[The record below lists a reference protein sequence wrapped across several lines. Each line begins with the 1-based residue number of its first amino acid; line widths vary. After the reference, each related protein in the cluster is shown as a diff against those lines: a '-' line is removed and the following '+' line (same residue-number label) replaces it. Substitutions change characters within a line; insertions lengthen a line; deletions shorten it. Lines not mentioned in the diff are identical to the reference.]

1 MKGSDSL
8 ATENRSISG
17 RMLKFIIAVS
27 AFFLVLTVIF
37 FGSVSILKT
46 LYPISYGNFVE
57 KYTEENNLPEYF
69 VYAVIECESG
79 YNEKAVSYADARGLM
94 QLTPE
99 TFQWLQSKKGE
110 SLGEEMLFD
119 PEINIEYGCYFYG
132 ILFEKYKDE
141 ATAIAAY
148 HAGMGNV
155 SKWLKDERY
164 SRDGKTLYDIPF
176 RNTKKY
182 VNKVIKTQ
190 NIYSKLYNGKE
201 DQ

>member
-1 MKGSDSL
+1 MASVNK
-8 ATENRSISG
+8 SIHS
-17 RMLKFIIAVS
+17 RLLKFFLTVTVS
-27 AFFLVLTVIF
+27 FCLLLVIF

-46 LYPISYGNFVE
+46 LYPTDYGNFVE
-57 KYTEENNLPEYF
+57 KYTKENNLPEYF

-79 YNEKAVSYADARGLM
+79 YDEKAVSYADARGLM

-99 TFQWLQSKKGE
+99 TFRWLQSKKGE
-110 SLGEEMLFD
+110 KLGEEMLFD
-119 PEINIEYGCYFYG
+119 PETNIKYGSYFYG
-132 ILFEKYKDE
+132 ILFDIYKDE

-164 SRDGKTLYDIPF
+164 SLDGKTLYDIPF
-176 RNTKKY
+176 STTKKY

-201 DQ
+201 D

>member
-1 MKGSDSL
+1 MASKVI
-8 ATENRSISG
+8 T
-17 RMLKFIIAVS
+17 LKKRLTKVITALAVS
-27 AFFLVLTVIF
+27 FLVMTVIF

-46 LYPISYGNFVE
+46 LYPMKYGNFVE
-57 KYTEENNLPEYF
+57 IYAAENNLDEYF

-79 YNEKAVSYADARGLM
+79 YDEKAVSYADARGLM

-99 TFQWLQSKKGE
+99 TFEWLRSKKGE
-110 SLGEEMLFD
+110 DLGEEMLFD
-119 PEINIEYGCYFYG
+119 AETNIKYGCYFYG
-132 ILFEKYKDE
+132 ILFGKYADE
-141 ATAIAAY
+141 RTALAAY

-176 RNTKKY
+176 KNTENY
-182 VNKVIKTQ
+182 VNKVIKTR

-201 DQ
+201 E